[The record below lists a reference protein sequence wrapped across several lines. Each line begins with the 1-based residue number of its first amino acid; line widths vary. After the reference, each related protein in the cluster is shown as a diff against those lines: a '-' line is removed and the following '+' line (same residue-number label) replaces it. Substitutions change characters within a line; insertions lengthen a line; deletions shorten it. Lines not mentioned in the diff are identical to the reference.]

1 MNLPNLFLRVSGRN
15 VHIARGNGT
24 GTSGSSDTVGE
35 DLVTDLL
42 EVAVGEDETN
52 VAYANVSAMA

>member
-1 MNLPNLFLRVSGRN
+1 MPEIFLRVSSGN

>member
-1 MNLPNLFLRVSGRN
+1 MCLRVSSGN
-15 VHIARGNGT
+15 EDIERGNGT

-42 EVAVGEDETN
+42 KVAIGEDETN
-52 VAYANVSAMA
+52 VACNS